1 MRLSESLR
9 PRSIRR
15 VHVAYDSESTDFE
28 SAQQLTPSDIVAREE
43 KRKFIWR
50 EKTLAKIVRGIVRKA
65 CACESGFPSGFGAMY
80 KDVPADFQI
89 NATTEGVVLWQT
101 AQIESGYIAYDST
114 LGTFTPSIEGLY
126 SVHAWLYD
134 EYANGS
140 GTIELRIYGNGATN
154 TLARGIYSGSYLD
167 IRGSKLVYCNGTT
180 DTIKVTLY
188 NGGAGMVKYNSIT
201 AERHESYV
209 HINYEGLDNK
219 QTII

>member
-1 MRLSESLR
+1 
-9 PRSIRR
+9 
-15 VHVAYDSESTDFE
+15 
-28 SAQQLTPSDIVAREE
+28 
-43 KRKFIWR
+43 
-50 EKTLAKIVRGIVRKA
+50 
-65 CACESGFPSGFGAMY
+65 MY

-89 NATTEGVVLWQT
+89 GATTEGVVLWQT
-101 AQIESGYIAYDST
+101 AQISTGYIVYNAT

-126 SVHAWLYD
+126 SVNAWLYD

-167 IRGSKLVYCNGTT
+167 IRGSKLVYCNGST

-219 QTII
+219 QTIA